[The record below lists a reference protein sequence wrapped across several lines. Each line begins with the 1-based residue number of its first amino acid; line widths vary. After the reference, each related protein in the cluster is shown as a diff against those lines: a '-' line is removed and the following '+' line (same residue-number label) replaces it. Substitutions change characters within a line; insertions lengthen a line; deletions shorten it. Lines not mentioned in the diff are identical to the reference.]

1 MRESPGEGASG
12 VTVPFGGTG
21 GAPGGRRAR
30 GVGVGEP
37 SHGAGGRRAGDSWQC
52 RSGQATQ
59 PRRQALEFLRAK
71 VGHQKVSSP
80 QVTGSALPLGR
91 PVAAGPGLGF
101 PWGRE
106 AVGATTAWAWP
117 LAVGGGGRIRPRR
130 GMWEAERLGVL
141 GTWCSCTPE
150 LRFEIMASKVSPG
163 AAKANAG
170 WRSGC
175 QVWSRVSRVFL

>member
-1 MRESPGEGASG
+1 MTAGS
-12 VTVPFGGTG
+12 
-21 GAPGGRRAR
+21 
-30 GVGVGEP
+30 VGVARP
-37 SHGAGGRRAGDSWQC
+37 
-52 RSGQATQ
+52 Q

-91 PVAAGPGLGF
+91 RPVAAGSGLGF

-130 GMWEAERLGVL
+130 GMWEAE
-141 GTWCSCTPE
+141 
-150 LRFEIMASKVSPG
+150 AQSPRDLVQLYPR
-163 AAKANAG
+163 A
-170 WRSGC
+170 
-175 QVWSRVSRVFL
+175 